1 MEGEPET
8 QPMMMEE
15 KKEEE
20 KKSEKSKTS
29 SQNSAKTAEHKD
41 NLEPCCCCLCVCSND
56 KTVNSS
62 CLGCFPI
69 KCGVILIGIF
79 TFVLACIL
87 VTYNFFFILNE
98 YVAWYFPIV
107 VLVLLIPLV
116 ISVFFFVVFFTKD
129 TISTRGKLGPACQL
143 ALISI
148 ALAAIWTLCYF
159 IFLYK
164 KDAVYTG
171 AGDPEYQQGYKKT
184 SKKVYV
190 FTILGESIVLVSL
203 YAYFI
208 CICETYYSD
217 MKEVKE
223 E

>member
-29 SQNSAKTAEHKD
+29 SAKTAEHKD

-62 CLGCFPI
+62 CLGCLPI
-69 KCGVILIGIF
+69 KCGVLMIGIF

-87 VTYNFFFILNE
+87 ITYNFFFILNE
-98 YVAWYFPIV
+98 YVAWYFPVV

>member
-1 MEGEPET
+1 MEGAPAEET

-15 KKEEE
+15 KMDEE
-20 KKSEKSKTS
+20 KKESEKSL
-29 SQNSAKTAEHKD
+29 SAKTAEHKD

-62 CLGCFPI
+62 CLGCLPI
-69 KCGVILIGIF
+69 KCGVLMIGIF

-87 VTYNFFFILNE
+87 ITYNFFFILNE
-98 YVAWYFPIV
+98 YVAWYFPVV

-190 FTILGESIVLVSL
+190 FTILAESIVLIAL

-217 MKEVKE
+217 MKEDKE

>member
-1 MEGEPET
+1 MG
-8 QPMMMEE
+8 
-15 KKEEE
+15 
-20 KKSEKSKTS
+20 SEKSKTS
-29 SQNSAKTAEHKD
+29 SAKTAEHKD

-164 KDAVYTG
+164 KDAVYT
-171 AGDPEYQQGYKKT
+171 
-184 SKKVYV
+184 
-190 FTILGESIVLVSL
+190 ILAESIVLISL

-217 MKEVKE
+217 MKEEK
-223 E
+223 